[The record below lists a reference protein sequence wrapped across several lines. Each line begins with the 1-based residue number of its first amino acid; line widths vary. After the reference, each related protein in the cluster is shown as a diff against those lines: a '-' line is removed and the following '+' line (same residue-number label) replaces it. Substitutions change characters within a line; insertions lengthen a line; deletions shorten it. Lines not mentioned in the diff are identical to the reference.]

1 MTEII
6 VLSIFIVVYIF
17 IVLERHHK
25 AVVAMIGGTTIMLLV
40 FKDPLEALVKYVDFN
55 TLFLLVGM
63 MVLVAVVKRSGF
75 FHFLGLYALKLS
87 KGNILVL
94 YFILNVFVGIL
105 SSFLDNVTTILVA
118 VPISFAICD
127 VADLDPT
134 LFVVS
139 EVVSSNIGGT
149 ATLIGD
155 PPNIMIG
162 SAAGLAFTDF
172 VYHLAPAVFPTLL
185 AVLGLLAVVYRKEIF
200 RKLPEEIVRGF
211 EPKKAIVDKR
221 LFYISVSLILV
232 AVVLFSLQ
240 KTLNLESFEIAL
252 LVGFFSLIFLKKEE
266 VEEVLREVE
275 WGTLFFFIGLFLVV
289 GALEETGIVDKIAIF
304 LKALSGT
311 SLDRSLI
318 AVLVFSGVLSAFIGS
333 VPFTATMIP
342 VVRRLVEV
350 VPISSSG
357 PHPLW
362 WALSLGACLG
372 ANGTLIGGQ
381 ANMVGISLLQGRGK
395 NISFIQFLK
404 VGFPI
409 AILSLLLSIP
419 YLVLRY

>member
-1 MTEII
+1 MTEAA
-6 VLSIFIVVYIF
+6 VLLAFTIVYIL
-17 IVLERHHK
+17 IVFERHHK
-25 AVVAMIGGTTIMLLV
+25 AVVAMIGGVVIMLLV
-40 FKDPLEALVKYVDFN
+40 FRNPLEAFVKYVDFN
-55 TLFLLVGM
+55 TIFLLVGM
-63 MVLVAVVKRSGF
+63 MILVAVVKRSGF
-75 FHFLGLYALKLS
+75 FHFFGLYALKLS
-87 KGNILVL
+87 KGNIFVL
-94 YFILNVFVGIL
+94 YFVLNVFVGVL

-172 VYHLAPAVFPTLL
+172 IYHVTPIVFPTLL
-185 AVLGLLAVVYRKEIF
+185 VILGVLAVVYRKEIF
-200 RKLPEEIVRGF
+200 RKLPEEIVRSF
-211 EPKKAIVDKR
+211 EPKKAIVDRR
-221 LFYISVSLILV
+221 LFYLSISLIFSV
-232 AVVLFSLQ
+232 IVLFSLQ
-240 KTLNLESFEIAL
+240 KLLNLESFEIAL
-252 LVGFFSLIFLKKEE
+252 LSGFTSLVFLKKEE
-266 VEEVLREVE
+266 VEEVLKEVE